1 MSSESRSLSFFN
13 CLLIYFFSYEFFLI
27 CKRFRTNCFTIF
39 HSLFVVQITEDL
51 DKIPTAG
58 ALPRAKDAKQPE
70 AQAATTGE
78 DIDADLQARLDNL
91 RQKWMNELAIMYTR
105 NIQNQFN
112 NPFKLIHLALF

>member
-1 MSSESRSLSFFN
+1 MDELGIQVTIIF
-13 CLLIYFFSYEFFLI
+13 CYLLIYFFSYE
-27 CKRFRTNCFTIF
+27 CKHRFRTNCFTIF

-70 AQAATTGE
+70 AQAATSSAGE

-91 RQKWMNELAIMYTR
+91 RQK
-105 NIQNQFN
+105 
-112 NPFKLIHLALF
+112 